1 MVRQPSLPGAGNWIR
16 SCSKGPADS
25 IHSVDVRSA
34 LNNKAHLEKGGDGRA
49 GSALARAGPVREN
62 GSSKIVATLIYS
74 AGVDQG
80 ICHELCGPKAQI
92 AHEAV
97 YGERRTVAFRLC
109 LEKLRHYAAFLLCS
123 AWTARENNASSLK
136 TLHSPAALA
145 DSIPLIRD
153 SPPESDSRKW
163 QIAPERN

>member
-1 MVRQPSLPGAGNWIR
+1 MHGSIGAGVVGLPRLSGTRYRICGGNE
-16 SCSKGPADS
+16 GPTDS
-25 IHSVDVRSA
+25 VGTVDMRAA
-34 LNNKAHLEKGGDGRA
+34 LNDEPHLEKGGDGRA

-62 GSSKIVATLIYS
+62 GGSKIVATLIYR

-97 YGERRTVAFRLC
+97 YGERRTVAFGLC
-109 LEKLRHYAAFLLCS
+109 LENLRHYAAFLLCS

-136 TLHSPAALA
+136 TLHSPAARA
-145 DSIPLIRD
+145 DSISLIRD
-153 SPPESDSRKW
+153 SRP
-163 QIAPERN
+163 

>member
-1 MVRQPSLPGAGNWIR
+1 MVRLPSLPGAGNWIR
-16 SCSKGPADS
+16 SRNKRSTDGVHA
-25 IHSVDVRSA
+25 VDVRSA
-34 LNNKAHLEKGGDGRA
+34 LNDKTHLEKGGDGRA

-62 GSSKIVATLIYS
+62 GGPKIVATPIYR

-97 YGERRTVAFRLC
+97 YGERRTVAFGLC
-109 LEKLRHYAAFLLCS
+109 LENLRHYAAFLLCS

-145 DSIPLIRD
+145 DSISLIRD
-153 SPPESDSRKW
+153 SRP
-163 QIAPERN
+163 

>member
-1 MVRQPSLPGAGNWIR
+1 MVRLPSLPGAGNRICGR
-16 SCSKGPADS
+16 NKGSADGVRA
-25 IHSVDVRSA
+25 VDMGSL
-34 LNNKAHLEKGGDGRA
+34 LNDKAHLEKGGDGRA

-62 GSSKIVATLIYS
+62 GGSKIVAALIYR

-80 ICHELCGPKAQI
+80 ISHELCGPKAQI

-97 YGERRTVAFRLC
+97 YGERRTVAFGLC
-109 LEKLRHYAAFLLCS
+109 LENLRHYAAFLLCS

-145 DSIPLIRD
+145 DSISLIRD
-153 SPPESDSRKW
+153 SRP
-163 QIAPERN
+163 

>member
-1 MVRQPSLPGAGNWIR
+1 MVRLPSLPGADNWLCGCNKR
-16 SCSKGPADS
+16 STDGVHA
-25 IHSVDVRSA
+25 VDMGSA
-34 LNNKAHLEKGGDGRA
+34 LNDKAHLEKGGDGRA

-62 GSSKIVATLIYS
+62 GGSKIVATLIYR

-97 YGERRTVAFRLC
+97 YGERRTVAFSLC
-109 LEKLRHYAAFLLCS
+109 LENLRHYAAFLLCS

-136 TLHSPAALA
+136 TLHSPAARA
-145 DSIPLIRD
+145 DSISLIRD
-153 SPPESDSRKW
+153 SRP
-163 QIAPERN
+163 

>member
-1 MVRQPSLPGAGNWIR
+1 MVRLPSLPGAGNWIR
-16 SCSKGPADS
+16 SCNKGPADS

-34 LNNKAHLEKGGDGRA
+34 LNDKAHLKKGGDGRA
-49 GSALARAGPVREN
+49 GSTLARAGPVREN
-62 GSSKIVATLIYS
+62 GGSKIVATLIHR

-80 ICHELCGPKAQI
+80 ICHELSGPKAQI

-97 YGERRTVAFRLC
+97 YGERWAFGLC
-109 LEKLRHYAAFLLCS
+109 LENLRHYAAFLLCS

-145 DSIPLIRD
+145 DSISLIRD
-153 SPPESDSRKW
+153 LRP
-163 QIAPERN
+163 

>member
-1 MVRQPSLPGAGNWIR
+1 MVRLPSLPGAGNWICGR
-16 SCSKGPADS
+16 NKGSSNGVHA
-25 IHSVDVRSA
+25 VDMGSL
-34 LNNKAHLEKGGDGRA
+34 LNDKAHLEKGGDGRA

-62 GSSKIVATLIYS
+62 GGSKIVATFIYR

-97 YGERRTVAFRLC
+97 YGERRTVAFDLC
-109 LEKLRHYAAFLLCS
+109 LENLRHYAAFLLCS

-145 DSIPLIRD
+145 DSISLIRD
-153 SPPESDSRKW
+153 SRP
-163 QIAPERN
+163 

>member
-1 MVRQPSLPGAGNWIR
+1 MNMG
-16 SCSKGPADS
+16 
-25 IHSVDVRSA
+25 SA
-34 LNNKAHLEKGGDGRA
+34 LNDKAHLEKGGDGRA

-62 GSSKIVATLIYS
+62 GGSKIVATLIYR

-97 YGERRTVAFRLC
+97 YGERRTVAFGLC
-109 LEKLRHYAAFLLCS
+109 LENLRHYAAFLLCS

-136 TLHSPAALA
+136 TLHSPAARA
-145 DSIPLIRD
+145 DSISLIRD
-153 SPPESDSRKW
+153 SRP
-163 QIAPERN
+163 

>member
-1 MVRQPSLPGAGNWIR
+1 MVRLPSLPGAGNWIR
-16 SCSKGPADS
+16 SCNKGPADS
-25 IHSVDVRSA
+25 IHSVDMGSA
-34 LNNKAHLEKGGDGRA
+34 LNDKAHLEKGGDGRT
-49 GSALARAGPVREN
+49 GSTLARAGPVREN
-62 GSSKIVATLIYS
+62 GGSKIVATLIYR

-97 YGERRTVAFRLC
+97 YGERRTVAFDLC
-109 LEKLRHYAAFLLCS
+109 LENLRHYAAFLLCS

-145 DSIPLIRD
+145 DSISLIRD
-153 SPPESDSRKW
+153 SRP
-163 QIAPERN
+163 